1 MKASVMFYYQLLK
14 QKVITVLLIQVCLNL
29 LGISLLLIGDDGR
42 GLERGWFLPILFTI
56 GSIIYSA
63 SQVMKLDNSPKTK
76 TLVSFT
82 ALGEGRKTIAKFLT
96 LYGWVTLSMCMQ
108 GLFLLLYQLIHG
120 TFDWQNVMYVP
131 QVLGF
136 VFLLVTMFSSYLLLP
151 FYWINN
157 LIQNKRIAR
166 LGSIV
171 IVLVVFTICVFIRS
185 QFLEFDL
192 GTELTIFP
200 NVHLS
205 VSLESILWNLFFSAL
220 AIFADTQLKEYFLI
234 KKR

>member
-14 QKVITVLLIQVCLNL
+14 QKVITVLLVQVCLNL
-29 LGISLLLIGDDGR
+29 LGLSLLLLGNESR

-56 GSIIYSA
+56 GSVIYSA
-63 SQVMKLDNSPKTK
+63 TQVMKLDTSQKTK

-108 GLFLLLYQLIHG
+108 GLFLLLFQLLNG
-120 TFDWQNVMYVP
+120 TFDWQNILYLP
-131 QVLGF
+131 QVLAF
-136 VFLLVTMFSSYLLLP
+136 VCLLVTMFSSYLLMP
-151 FYWINN
+151 SYWVNN
-157 LIQNKRIAR
+157 LVQNKRIAR

-171 IVLVVFTICVFIRS
+171 LVLVVFSICVFIRT
-185 QFLEFDL
+185 QFLTFDL
-192 GTELTIFP
+192 ATDFTIFP
-200 NVHLS
+200 NAHLS
-205 VSLESILWNLFFSAL
+205 ISLESILWNLFFSAL
-220 AIFADTQLKEYFLI
+220 AIFADTQFKEYLLI